1 MLRMRRS
8 LAVERN
14 NGPFIA
20 QGPRFG
26 RAEIQHWFDREAI
39 SRTDPLFCACT
50 AIVGYLRRFVHMP
63 ANAVPGV
70 IANDPVTVLLA
81 MLLNGPADIANA
93 IADSSGL
100 NAQFQAFLG
109 DADQLLEL
117 VGDLADR
124 QRHGRIADKS
134 VVRRRH
140 VQRDDVAVL

>member
-39 SRTDPLFCACT
+39 SCTDPLFCPCT
-50 AIVGYLRRFVHMP
+50 AIIGYLRRFVHMP

-70 IANDPVTVLLA
+70 IANGPIAVFLA
-81 MLLNGPADIANA
+81 MLLNGPADIPDAVS
-93 IADSSGL
+93 DPSGL
-100 NAQFQAFLG
+100 NA
-109 DADQLLEL
+109 
-117 VGDLADR
+117 
-124 QRHGRIADKS
+124 
-134 VVRRRH
+134 
-140 VQRDDVAVL
+140 